1 MRGDSDGS
9 RHDECEGIPA
19 FAGMTK
25 WGAGMT
31 IAAGAAMTKG
41 VGGNDDLVSGWRS
54 ARELRVAVT
63 PSWQSGG

>member
-1 MRGDSDGS
+1 
-9 RHDECEGIPA
+9 
-19 FAGMTK
+19 MTK

-41 VGGNDDLVSGWRS
+41 GGGNDDLVSGWRG